1 MALERG
7 IPAVSAVMGTQRLVF
22 PSNVFDAVHCARCRV
37 PWHKDGGMLLLELNR
52 VLRPGGFFLWSATP
66 VYWKDEES
74 VQIWRDTKAM
84 AEKMSWKLV
93 AKKNDPSTR
102 VALPFSRN
110 PRTMISMSFVNLM
123 LLHLSVTLT
132 TSRTPPGAHSP
143 TNLNLI
149 NMSCIL
155 IKSYIGSALK
165 VPRLNYTSCSC
176 LP

>member
-37 PWHKDGGMLLLELNR
+37 PWHLDGGMLLLELNR

-102 VALPFSRN
+102 VGVAVFQKPKDNDLYELRQPDATPPFCDPDDKPDAAWCALPHKPQSHQY
-110 PRTMISMSFVNLM
+110 VL
-123 LLHLSVTLT
+123 
-132 TSRTPPGAHSP
+132 
-143 TNLNLI
+143 
-149 NMSCIL
+149 
-155 IKSYIGSALK
+155 
-165 VPRLNYTSCSC
+165 
-176 LP
+176 